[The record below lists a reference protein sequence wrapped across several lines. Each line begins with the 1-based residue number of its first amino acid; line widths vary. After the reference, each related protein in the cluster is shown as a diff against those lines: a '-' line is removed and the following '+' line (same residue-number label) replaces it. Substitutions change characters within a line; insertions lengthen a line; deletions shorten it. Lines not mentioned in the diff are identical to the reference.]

1 MFEVDSLTLETLGA
15 GQTSLLPL
23 SSGQWLP
30 IAWVNVYV
38 MSIKGHSEDGKGL
51 LLWHAFVWA

>member
-51 LLWHAFVWA
+51 LL